1 MNLHFERIIGVI
13 KSTVFESRI
22 SLIPGCRRVWCINI
36 GEGMKASSEVNND
49 GFALLDEV
57 VLKGISK
64 VLVRDKLLGVLG
76 STDDVID
83 PLILIWLL
91 CS

>member
-1 MNLHFERIIGVI
+1 M
-13 KSTVFESRI
+13 
-22 SLIPGCRRVWCINI
+22 
-36 GEGMKASSEVNND
+36 ASSGVNND